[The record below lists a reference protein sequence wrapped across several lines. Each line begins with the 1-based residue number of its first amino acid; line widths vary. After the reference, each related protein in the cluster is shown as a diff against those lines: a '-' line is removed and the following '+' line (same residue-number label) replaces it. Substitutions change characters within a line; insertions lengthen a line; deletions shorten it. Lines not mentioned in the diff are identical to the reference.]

1 MIRRISYF
9 PLTPGVT
16 TIFYILGKTRH
27 DLITS
32 TTLVTS
38 SIMHKRDGTF
48 EKSFATLSPSFVLM
62 FKWHKR
68 NLDVLNSTLLTNLR
82 KCISFVLISGS

>member
-1 MIRRISYF
+1 MTSVLVNNVCRNLNENSLPSTCLLSNMVKWF
-9 PLTPGVT
+9 
-16 TIFYILGKTRH
+16 IFKAKTKH

-38 SIMHKRDGTF
+38 FIMHKRDGTF

-62 FKWHKR
+62 FK
-68 NLDVLNSTLLTNLR
+68 
-82 KCISFVLISGS
+82 